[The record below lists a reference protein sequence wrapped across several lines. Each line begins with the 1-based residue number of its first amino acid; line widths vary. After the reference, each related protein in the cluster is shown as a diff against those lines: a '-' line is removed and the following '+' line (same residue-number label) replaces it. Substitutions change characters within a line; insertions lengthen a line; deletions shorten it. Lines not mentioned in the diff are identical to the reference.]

1 MDYLVNHPYLFGI
14 LLGLALATAI
24 ELGQQTAMYA
34 RIQED
39 PHRKEQMV
47 AIRDGLFV
55 LVSLLLG
62 FTLALAV
69 PRFNERRSLLIE
81 EADSIKTTYLRASM
95 LPQPYS
101 DRAREEL
108 RHYVDARLNLDAAGL
123 DSGPIEKAL
132 MDASQIQAD
141 LWKDLA
147 DLTKTDRSAV
157 ITSYISSLNETIEF
171 EDKRL
176 AAQENR
182 IPLTI
187 WLMIVSVS
195 LIAVFARGLTLAR
208 RFWLTLALAPITIA
222 LVVALIADLDT
233 PSTGLIR
240 LDNRAMQR
248 LKLEIGNP
256 KDVSPSGSQNLN

>member
-1 MDYLVNHPYLFGI
+1 MEYLVNQPYLFG
-14 LLGLALATAI
+14 LALGLALALAI
-24 ELGQQTAMYA
+24 ELGNQTSTYV

-39 PHRKEQMV
+39 THRKEQMV

-81 EADSIKTTYLRASM
+81 EADAIEATYLRATT
-95 LPQPYS
+95 LPQPYG
-101 DRAREEL
+101 DHARQLLRQYVETRLEFDAAALEPARIAEASKHARQVQEEL
-108 RHYVDARLNLDAAGL
+108 WEGVT
-123 DSGPIEKAL
+123 E
-132 MDASQIQAD
+132 
-141 LWKDLA
+141 
-147 DLTKTDRSAV
+147 LTKTDRSSVMA
-157 ITSYISSLNETIEF
+157 SYMSSLNEMIELHG
-171 EDKRL
+171 KRL
-176 AAQENR
+176 AALENR

-208 RFWLTLALAPITIA
+208 RFWLTLALAPVTIA

-233 PSTGLIR
+233 PSSGFIR
-240 LDNRAMQR
+240 LDNRAMLR
-248 LKLEIGNP
+248 LKADINGP
-256 KDVSPSGSQNLN
+256 QGAPGGGH

>member
-1 MDYLVNHPYLFGI
+1 MEYLVNQPYLFGV

-24 ELGQQTAMYA
+24 ELGQQTSLYA

-81 EADSIKTTYLRASM
+81 EADAIETTYLRAAT
-95 LPQPYS
+95 LPQPYK
-101 DRAREEL
+101 DRAQQHL
-108 RHYVDARLNLDAAGL
+108 RQYVDARLDLDAAGL
-123 DSGPIEKAL
+123 DTGRL
-132 MDASQIQAD
+132 TQASSQARQIQAE
-141 LWKDLA
+141 LWEDVTE
-147 DLTKTDRSAV
+147 LTKTDRSAV
-157 ITSYISSLNETIEF
+157 MASYMSSLNDTIELHG
-171 EDKRL
+171 KRL
-176 AAQENR
+176 AALENR

-248 LKLEIGNP
+248 LKAEIGNP
-256 KDVSPSGSQNLN
+256 QDAHTP

>member
-1 MDYLVNHPYLFGI
+1 MEYLVDNPYLFGA
-14 LLGLALATAI
+14 LLGLGLALAI
-24 ELGQQTAMYA
+24 ELGQQTSRYA

-69 PRFNERRSLLIE
+69 PRFNERRALLIDE
-81 EADSIKTTYLRASM
+81 VDAIETTYLRAAT
-95 LPQPYS
+95 LPQPFR
-101 DRAREEL
+101 DRAQEHL
-108 RHYVDARLNLDAAGL
+108 RQYVDARLGLDAAGL
-123 DSGPIEKAL
+123 DTGRL
-132 MDASQIQAD
+132 TQASRQAKQIQEA
-141 LWKDLA
+141 LWEDVSE
-147 DLTKTDRSAV
+147 LTKTDRSAV
-157 ITSYISSLNETIEF
+157 MASYMSSLNEVIELQGR
-171 EDKRL
+171 RL
-176 AAQENR
+176 AALENR

-187 WLMIVSVS
+187 WVMIVSVS

-233 PSTGLIR
+233 PSTGFIR
-240 LDNRAMQR
+240 LDNRAMLR
-248 LKLEIGNP
+248 LKAEMGGP
-256 KDVSPSGSQNLN
+256 QTWHTP